1 MVLPVLLYRYI
12 RHGYTF
18 RRIPLTQRKYAIVDT
33 DDYWPLSKHKW
44 YAAKM
49 GKTFYAARVVRKK
62 DGKQHQIF
70 MHRQILKFPH
80 DMFVD
85 HINRNGLDNRK
96 ANLRPAT
103 AAQNVRNRT
112 KSNSRSFSS
121 KYKGVTWHRERKLWQ
136 AQIRFN
142 SKPIFLGSFGDEVH
156 AAKAYDLAAKKY
168 HGQFAS
174 PNFPYPA
181 HRSCWRSAIIH
192 QLIQLVFFLAFQ
204 LNACFLS
211 RSPTADSPRSSATLL
226 PYSKNALPLSILAYF
241 SSRSPRHST
250 FDIHHSIF
258 AFPASLLTAPTSIR
272 KVAAMAKT
280 LYIIDGHAH
289 IYAAYYAQ
297 MRPLTSPAGEPT
309 KATYIFTTALVGLI
323 QRQKPDMLVVAM
335 DSKAPTFRSEIYD
348 QYKANR
354 PPMPDDM
361 PVQIERIEQILK
373 AMNVP
378 VLRIDGF
385 EADDI
390 IGTLVKKAGAEGI
403 DTYICAKDKDMLQL
417 LDEHT
422 CIYDIKTGKVTNPN
436 TMLTEMGISP
446 QQFIDCLALQGDTS
460 DNVPGVPDVG
470 PKTALSWIQKYGS
483 IDNLYEHVD
492 EIKGKRG
499 DNLRKF
505 KDKTTLSKEL
515 VTIDCNVPLQ
525 IDYSDLAVKKFN
537 EAELT
542 QLFTELGFNRLLT
555 QLGLADNSSPLSVT
569 RPGEPASVKTVEHDY
584 QLIDSDKKF
593 DTFFTELKK
602 QKLFAL
608 DTETTSVFAM
618 RADLVGLSF
627 SWQTHKSFYLP
638 LKAPLG
644 SKHLDIETVRQKLAP
659 ILADENVKK
668 IGQNIKYDLLVLEN
682 ARLPI
687 KGVYFDTMVASYCL
701 DPGRSHSLNNMA
713 ADFLNYDCI
722 PISALIGKGKNQ
734 LTFDMVETT
743 AACEY
748 AAEDADITFQLYIY
762 LKDRLEKQ
770 PSLKQLFEEVE
781 MPLVSVLTAME
792 YNGVSLNTGLLR
804 KMSGQITETLETITE
819 QIYEHAGSVFNI
831 DSPKQ
836 LAEILFDRLN
846 LTPIRFGK
854 AGRSTDAAVLEQL
867 SDQHPVIDLLLQ
879 YRTLSKL
886 KNTYVDKLGSLI
898 NPRTNRVH
906 ASFNQTITA
915 TGRLSSSNPNLQN
928 IPIRTE
934 LGRKIRAAFIP
945 AKKTDCILSMDYSQV
960 ELRLLAHFSKDQTLM
975 AAFAADQDIHRFVA
989 SQIYD
994 CPIEQVTNE
1003 MRSRCKA
1010 VNFGI
1015 IYGQGAFGLSRSIG
1029 ISQVEAK
1036 KFIDDYFARY
1046 SSIRKFMDDCIAQAK
1061 QTGYAETILH
1071 RRRKIPNLTNK
1082 NAGKRSQAERLAVNT
1097 VIQGSAA
1104 DLIKIAMIAIQRKID
1119 NEQLPENMILQ
1130 IHDELVFELPT
1141 ADANEHAKWIEKE
1154 MTDAIK
1160 LDVPLKVNITHGP
1173 TWLSDK

>member
-1 MVLPVLLYRYI
+1 MSHLTTHKYRESIYLRAYKPPLHLSRTLYKSAHFMQNKPNFRKAKMNLNFYTTRAYENKYNWTLGENKPKQTQRYI
-12 RHGYTF
+12 KDGSGYGGEDRGWVDFVHRTGPSPAQDTTNWHGLTWEIPVNNYHSEPKRSTSFGAFEIDISNLF
-18 RRIPLTQRKYAIVDT
+18 RIWDFDIRICCHSPLT
-33 DDYWPLSKHKW
+33 
-44 YAAKM
+44 
-49 GKTFYAARVVRKK
+49 
-62 DGKQHQIF
+62 
-70 MHRQILKFPH
+70 
-80 DMFVD
+80 
-85 HINRNGLDNRK
+85 
-96 ANLRPAT
+96 
-103 AAQNVRNRT
+103 
-112 KSNSRSFSS
+112 SR
-121 KYKGVTWHRERKLWQ
+121 
-136 AQIRFN
+136 
-142 SKPIFLGSFGDEVH
+142 
-156 AAKAYDLAAKKY
+156 
-168 HGQFAS
+168 
-174 PNFPYPA
+174 
-181 HRSCWRSAIIH
+181 
-192 QLIQLVFFLAFQ
+192 
-204 LNACFLS
+204 
-211 RSPTADSPRSSATLL
+211 L
-226 PYSKNALPLSILAYF
+226 P
-241 SSRSPRHST
+241 
-250 FDIHHSIF
+250 
-258 AFPASLLTAPTSIR
+258 IR

-289 IYAAYYAQ
+289 IYAAYYARMTQ
-297 MRPLTSPAGEPT
+297 KLTSPSGEPT
-309 KATYIFTTALVGLI
+309 NATFIFTTALVGLI
-323 QRQKPDMLVVAM
+323 QRQKPDMLAVAM
-335 DSKAPTFRSEIYD
+335 DSKAPTFRSDIYPE
-348 QYKANR
+348 YKATR

-361 PVQIERIEQILK
+361 PAQIDRIEQILN

-378 VLRIDGF
+378 VLRVDGF

-390 IGTLVKKAGAEGI
+390 IGTLVRKAGAEGI

-422 CIYDIKTGKVTNPN
+422 CIYDIKTGKVTDPQ
-436 TMLTEMGISP
+436 TMLSEMGISP
-446 QQFIDCLALQGDTS
+446 HQFIDCLALQGDTS
-460 DNVPGVPDVG
+460 DNVPGIPDVG

-505 KDKTTLSKEL
+505 KDNVTLSKEL

-525 IDYSDLAVKKFN
+525 VDYSDLAVKKFN

-542 QLFTELGFNRLLT
+542 RLFTKLGFTRLLT
-555 QLGLADNSSPLSVT
+555 QLGLTNIELPDKTTTVRERSFLSIEHPV
-569 RPGEPASVKTVEHDY
+569 SLKTVEHDY
-584 QLIDSDKKF
+584 QLIDEPEKF
-593 DTFFTELKK
+593 DTFFAELKK

-608 DTETTSVFAM
+608 DTETTSTDAM
-618 RADLVGLSF
+618 RADLVGISF
-627 SWQTHKSFYLP
+627 SWQPSRAFYLP

-644 SKHLDIETVRQKLAP
+644 AKHLDIKMVRKKLAP
-659 ILADENVKK
+659 ILADPNIKK

-682 ARLPI
+682 AQMPV
-687 KGVYFDTMVASYCL
+687 KGIYFDTMVADYCL
-701 DPGRSHSLNNMA
+701 DPARSHSLNKMA

-734 LTFDMVETT
+734 LTFDMVDTT

-748 AAEDADITFQLYIY
+748 ASEDADITYQLYLY

-770 PSLKQLFEEVE
+770 PLLKKLFEEVE
-781 MPLVSVLTAME
+781 MPLVSVLATME
-792 YNGVSLNTGLLR
+792 YNGVSLDTALLR
-804 KMSGQITETLETITE
+804 KMSGEITEMIQSLTE

-846 LTPIRFGK
+846 LTPIRLGK

-867 SDQHPVIDLLLQ
+867 SNQHPIIDLLLQ

-886 KNTYVDKLGSLI
+886 QNTYLDKLGSLI

-934 LGRKIRAAFIP
+934 LGRKIRAAFVP
-945 AKKTDCILSMDYSQV
+945 AIKTDCILSADYSQI
-960 ELRLLAHFSKDQTLM
+960 ELRLLAHFSKDQALTT
-975 AAFAADQDIHRFVA
+975 AFAADKDIHRFVA
-989 SQIYD
+989 SQIFD
-994 CPIEQVTNE
+994 CPIEKVTSE

-1015 IYGQGAFGLSRSIG
+1015 IYGQGAFGLSRTIG
-1029 ISQVEAK
+1029 ISQTEAK
-1036 KFIDDYFARY
+1036 KFIENYFVRY
-1046 SSIRKFMDDCIAQAK
+1046 SSIRKFMDDCIAQAR

-1071 RRRKIPNLTNK
+1071 RRRKIPNLNNK

-1104 DLIKIAMIAIQRKID
+1104 DLIKIAMIAIQRKIEA
-1119 NEQLPENMILQ
+1119 EQLPVTTILQ
-1130 IHDELVFELPT
+1130 IHDELVFELPL
-1141 ADANEHAKWIEKE
+1141 ADADEHAKWIEEK

-1160 LDVPLKVNITHGP
+1160 LDVPLKVDITYGP
-1173 TWLSDK
+1173 TWLDDK

>member
-1 MVLPVLLYRYI
+1 
-12 RHGYTF
+12 
-18 RRIPLTQRKYAIVDT
+18 
-33 DDYWPLSKHKW
+33 
-44 YAAKM
+44 
-49 GKTFYAARVVRKK
+49 
-62 DGKQHQIF
+62 
-70 MHRQILKFPH
+70 
-80 DMFVD
+80 
-85 HINRNGLDNRK
+85 
-96 ANLRPAT
+96 
-103 AAQNVRNRT
+103 
-112 KSNSRSFSS
+112 
-121 KYKGVTWHRERKLWQ
+121 
-136 AQIRFN
+136 
-142 SKPIFLGSFGDEVH
+142 
-156 AAKAYDLAAKKY
+156 
-168 HGQFAS
+168 
-174 PNFPYPA
+174 
-181 HRSCWRSAIIH
+181 
-192 QLIQLVFFLAFQ
+192 
-204 LNACFLS
+204 
-211 RSPTADSPRSSATLL
+211 
-226 PYSKNALPLSILAYF
+226 
-241 SSRSPRHST
+241 
-250 FDIHHSIF
+250 
-258 AFPASLLTAPTSIR
+258 
-272 KVAAMAKT
+272 MAKT

-289 IYAAYYAQ
+289 IYAAYYARMNQ
-297 MRPLTSPAGEPT
+297 KLTSPSGEPT
-309 KATYIFTTALVGLI
+309 NATFIFTTALVGLI
-323 QRQKPDMLVVAM
+323 QRLKPDMLVVAM
-335 DSKAPTFRSEIYD
+335 DSKAKTFRSDIYPE
-348 QYKANR
+348 YKANR

-361 PVQIERIEQILK
+361 PAQIDRIEQILN

-378 VLRIDGF
+378 VFRIDGF

-422 CIYDIKTGKVTNPN
+422 CIYDIKTGKVTNPQ

-460 DNVPGVPDVG
+460 DNVPGIPDVG
-470 PKTALSWIQKYGS
+470 PKTALTWIQKYGS
-483 IDNLYEHVD
+483 VDNLYEHID

-505 KDKTTLSKEL
+505 KDKATLSKEL
-515 VTIDCNVPLQ
+515 VTIDCDVPLQ
-525 IDYSDLAVKKFN
+525 IDYSDLALKKFN

-542 QLFTELGFNRLLT
+542 RLFTELGFSRLLT
-555 QLGLADNSSPLSVT
+555 QLSLTNIEHPDRAVTVRERSLLSI
-569 RPGEPASVKTVEHDY
+569 EQPASVKTVEHDY
-584 QLIDSDKKF
+584 QLIDTPEKF

-618 RADLVGLSF
+618 RADLVGISF
-627 SWQTHKSFYLP
+627 SWQSQKGFYLP

-644 SKHLDIETVRQKLAP
+644 SKYLDIKMVRHRLAP
-659 ILADENVKK
+659 ILADESIKK
-668 IGQNIKYDLLVLEN
+668 VGQNIKYDLLVLEN
-682 ARLPI
+682 KQMPV

-701 DPGRSHSLNNMA
+701 DPARSHSLNNMA

-734 LTFDMVETT
+734 LTFDMVDT
-743 AACEY
+743 AVACEY
-748 AAEDADITFQLYIY
+748 AAEDGDITFQLYIY
-762 LKDRLEKQ
+762 LKDRLESQ
-770 PSLKQLFEEVE
+770 PLLKKLFEEVE
-781 MPLVSVLTAME
+781 MPLVLVLTAME
-792 YNGVSLNTGLLR
+792 YNGVSLDTGLLR
-804 KMSGQITETLETITE
+804 KMSGEITETLQTITE
-819 QIYEHAGSVFNI
+819 QIYEYAGSVFNI

-846 LTPIRFGK
+846 LTPIRLGK
-854 AGRSTDAAVLEQL
+854 TGRSTDAAVLEQL

-886 KNTYVDKLGSLI
+886 KNTYVDKLGLLI
-898 NPRTNRVH
+898 NPRTNRLH

-945 AKKTDCILSMDYSQV
+945 ANKTDCILSMDYSQI
-960 ELRLLAHFSKDQTLM
+960 ELRLLAHFSKDQALM
-975 AAFAADQDIHRFVA
+975 AAFAADRDIHRFVA
-989 SQIYD
+989 SQIFN
-994 CPIEQVTNE
+994 CPIEEVTGE

-1029 ISQVEAK
+1029 ISQTEAK
-1036 KFIDDYFARY
+1036 KFIKDYFARY
-1046 SSIRKFMDDCIAQAK
+1046 SSIRKFMDHCIDLAR

-1104 DLIKIAMIAIQRKID
+1104 DLIKIAMIAIQRKI
-1119 NEQLPENMILQ
+1119 ETEKLPIKLILQ

-1141 ADANEHAKWIEKE
+1141 ADTDEHAKWIEEE
-1154 MTDAIK
+1154 MTGAIK
-1160 LDVPLKVNITHGP
+1160 LDVRLKVDITHGP
-1173 TWLSDK
+1173 SWLDEK